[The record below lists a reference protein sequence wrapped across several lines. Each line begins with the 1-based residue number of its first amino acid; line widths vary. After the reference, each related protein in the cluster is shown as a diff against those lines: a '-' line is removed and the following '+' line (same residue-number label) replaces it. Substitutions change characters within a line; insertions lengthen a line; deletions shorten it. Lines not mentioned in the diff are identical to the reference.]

1 MENEKFEI
9 KDLSDVNSVMATIR
23 NIEKKKAEN
32 EEFATKEIERTQTW
46 LDKENGTL
54 DNKIEYYKG
63 MLIEY
68 YHLQKQSNSKL
79 RTISTPNGSFKV
91 RTTKKINYDPD
102 RMLAYLKEN
111 HQGLVETEVVEK
123 YNKTEVKKIIDNDGI
138 DKFTGEV
145 LDWVTVED
153 VVSYTIK
160 TAE

>member
-1 MENEKFEI
+1 MENKLEN
-9 KDLSDVNSVMATIR
+9 LHDVNKVMAIIKTLEDKKTS
-23 NIEKKKAEN
+23 NENFAKIELEK
-32 EEFATKEIERTQTW
+32 IQSW

-63 MLIEY
+63 MMIEY
-68 YHLQKQSNSKL
+68 YHSQKQSNPKL
-79 RTISTPNGSFKV
+79 KTISTPNGSFKV

-138 DKFTGEV
+138 DKFTGEI

>member
-1 MENEKFEI
+1 MENKLEN
-9 KDLSDVNSVMATIR
+9 LHDVNKVMAIIKTLE
-23 NIEKKKAEN
+23 EKKASNEN
-32 EEFATKEIERTQTW
+32 FAKIELEKVQSW

-68 YHLQKQSNSKL
+68 YHLQKQSNPKL
-79 RTISTPNGSFKV
+79 KTISTPNGSFKV

-102 RMLAYLKEN
+102 KMLAYLKEN

-145 LDWVTVED
+145 LDWVTIED
-153 VVSYTIK
+153 VVNYTVK

>member
-68 YHLQKQSNSKL
+68 YHLQKQSNPKL
-79 RTISTPNGSFKV
+79 KTLSVPNGKFKA
-91 RTTKKINYDPD
+91 RTSKKIKYEDSK
-102 RMLAYLKEN
+102 MLEYLKQN
-111 HQGLVETEVVEK
+111 HSALVERETIESF
-123 YNKTEVKKIIDNDGI
+123 NKNEVKKIIKDGI
-138 DKFTGEV
+138 DIYTGEI
-145 LDWVTVED
+145 LDWVTESTETTYSVKITE
-153 VVSYTIK
+153 
-160 TAE
+160 

>member
-1 MENEKFEI
+1 MENKLEN
-9 KDLSDVNSVMATIR
+9 LHDVNKVMAIIKTLE
-23 NIEKKKAEN
+23 EKKASNEN
-32 EEFATKEIERTQTW
+32 FARIELEKVQSW

-68 YHLQKQSNSKL
+68 YHSQKQSNSKL

-123 YNKTEVKKIIDNDGI
+123 YNKTEVKKIIDDNGI

-145 LDWVTVED
+145 LDWVTTEE

>member
-1 MENEKFEI
+1 MENKLEN
-9 KDLSDVNSVMATIR
+9 LHDVNKVMAIIKTLE
-23 NIEKKKAEN
+23 EKKASNEN
-32 EEFATKEIERTQTW
+32 FAKIELEKIQSW

-138 DKFTGEV
+138 DKFTGEI

>member
-1 MENEKFEI
+1 M
-9 KDLSDVNSVMATIR
+9 
-23 NIEKKKAEN
+23 
-32 EEFATKEIERTQTW
+32 
-46 LDKENGTL
+46 DKENGTL

-68 YHLQKQSNSKL
+68 YHLQKQSNPKL
-79 RTISTPNGSFKV
+79 KTISTPNGSFKV

-102 RMLAYLKEN
+102 KMLAYLKEN

-123 YNKTEVKKIIDNDGI
+123 YNKTEVKKILDGNI

-145 LDWVTVED
+145 LDWVTETEETTYSV
-153 VVSYTIK
+153 K

>member
-1 MENEKFEI
+1 MENKLEN
-9 KDLSDVNSVMATIR
+9 LHDVNKVMAIIKTLE
-23 NIEKKKAEN
+23 EKKASNEN
-32 EEFATKEIERTQTW
+32 FAKIELEKIQSW

-68 YHLQKQSNSKL
+68 YHLQKQSNPKL
-79 RTISTPNGSFKV
+79 RTVSTPNGSFRV

-111 HQGLVETEVVEK
+111 HQGLVETEVKEK
-123 YNKTEVKKIIDNDGI
+123 FNKSEVKKIFVNGI
-138 DKFTGEV
+138 DQFTGEIV
-145 LDWVTVED
+145 DFVTETEETTYSV
-153 VVSYTIK
+153 K

>member
-32 EEFATKEIERTQTW
+32 EEFATKEIERTQSW

-63 MLIEY
+63 MILEY
-68 YHLQKQSNSKL
+68 FMAEKTKNPKMKSL
-79 RTISTPNGSFKV
+79 STPNGTFKS
-91 RTTKKINYDPD
+91 RTTRKLNYDEAA
-102 RMLAYLKEN
+102 MLNYLKTN
-111 HQGLVETEVVEK
+111 HSSLVETEVKEK
-123 YNKTEVKKIIDNDGI
+123 FNKSEVKKIFVNGI
-138 DKFTGEV
+138 DQFTGEIV
-145 LDWVTVED
+145 DFVTETEEVT
-153 VVSYTIK
+153 YTVK

>member
-1 MENEKFEI
+1 MENKLEN
-9 KDLSDVNSVMATIR
+9 LHDVNKVMAIIKTLE
-23 NIEKKKAEN
+23 EKKASNEN
-32 EEFATKEIERTQTW
+32 FAKIELEKIQSW

-123 YNKTEVKKIIDNDGI
+123 YNKTEVKKILDGNI

-145 LDWVTVED
+145 LDWVTE
-153 VVSYTIK
+153 STETTYSIK

>member
-1 MENEKFEI
+1 MENKLEN
-9 KDLSDVNSVMATIR
+9 LHDVNKVMAIIKTLE
-23 NIEKKKAEN
+23 EKKASNEN
-32 EEFATKEIERTQTW
+32 FAKIELEKIQSW

-63 MLIEY
+63 MMIEY
-68 YHLQKQSNSKL
+68 YHSQKQSNSKL

-123 YNKTEVKKIIDNDGI
+123 YNKTEVKKIIDDNGI

-145 LDWVTVED
+145 LDWVTTEE

>member
-32 EEFATKEIERTQTW
+32 EEFATKEIERTQSW

-63 MLIEY
+63 MILEY
-68 YHLQKQSNSKL
+68 FMAEKTKNPKMKSL
-79 RTISTPNGSFKV
+79 STPNGTFRS
-91 RTTKKINYDPD
+91 RTTRKLNYDEAA
-102 RMLAYLKEN
+102 MLNYLKTN
-111 HQGLVETEVVEK
+111 HSSLVETEVKEK
-123 YNKTEVKKIIDNDGI
+123 FNKSEVKKIFVNGVDQ
-138 DKFTGEV
+138 FTGEIV
-145 LDWVTVED
+145 DFVTETEETTYSV
-153 VVSYTIK
+153 K

>member
-1 MENEKFEI
+1 MENKLEN
-9 KDLSDVNSVMATIR
+9 LHDVNKVMAIIKTLE
-23 NIEKKKAEN
+23 EKKASNEN
-32 EEFATKEIERTQTW
+32 FAKIELEKIQSW

-68 YHLQKQSNSKL
+68 YHSQKQSNPKL
-79 RTISTPNGSFKV
+79 KTISTPNGSFKV

-102 RMLAYLKEN
+102 KMLAYLKEN

-145 LDWVTVED
+145 LDWVTIED
-153 VVSYTIK
+153 VVNYTVK
-160 TAE
+160 TA

>member
-1 MENEKFEI
+1 
-9 KDLSDVNSVMATIR
+9 
-23 NIEKKKAEN
+23 
-32 EEFATKEIERTQTW
+32 
-46 LDKENGTL
+46 
-54 DNKIEYYKG
+54 

-123 YNKTEVKKIIDNDGI
+123 YNKTEVKKIIGDGGI

-145 LDWVTVED
+145 LDWVTE
-153 VVSYTIK
+153 STETTYSIK
-160 TAE
+160 TTE

>member
-1 MENEKFEI
+1 MENKLEN
-9 KDLSDVNSVMATIR
+9 LHDVNKVMAIIKTLE
-23 NIEKKKAEN
+23 EKKASNEN
-32 EEFATKEIERTQTW
+32 FAKIELEKIQSW

-123 YNKTEVKKIIDNDGI
+123 YNKTEVKKIIDNNGI
-138 DKFTGEV
+138 DKFTGEI